1 MSIVAPGE
9 YSGFQVMGMIE
20 LNLSRSQN
28 PQKIPWG
35 FQQNPRN
42 SLDQKFAPPKKL
54 TR

>member
-9 YSGFQVMGMIE
+9 YSGFKWWGWS
-20 LNLSRSQN
+20 NGGKSQN